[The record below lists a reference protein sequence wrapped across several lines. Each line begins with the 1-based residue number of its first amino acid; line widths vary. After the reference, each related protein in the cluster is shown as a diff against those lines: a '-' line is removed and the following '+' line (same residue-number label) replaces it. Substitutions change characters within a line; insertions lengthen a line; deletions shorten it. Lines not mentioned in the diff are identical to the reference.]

1 MPRNY
6 RKEYDEYHGTPDQ
19 IENRSSRNKARRK
32 MTNAHGKA
40 AVAGKEVDHKNGN
53 PKDNKKKNLQ
63 LMSRSA
69 NRKKG

>member
-1 MPRNY
+1 MAN
-6 RKEYDEYHGTPDQ
+6 T
-19 IENRSSRNKARRK
+19 
-32 MTNAHGKA
+32 HGKA

>member
-1 MPRNY
+1 
-6 RKEYDEYHGTPDQ
+6 
-19 IENRSSRNKARRK
+19 

-69 NRKKG
+69 NRKKA